1 MTDPTQNLGVGI
13 QYPKNSQ
20 LHAQGL
26 IMQYLSNIWGLI
38 DTLVLKDLRI
48 SQQDAEIEQLH
59 KQIAALKPPQDAPA
73 TPPNDG
79 MPALVTANAGAVGAA
94 VVDQAA

>member
-1 MTDPTQNLGVGI
+1 MDMNGLGVGI

-26 IMQYLSNIWGLI
+26 IMQYISNIWGLI

-48 SQQDAEIEQLH
+48 SQQDAEIEGLKKQL
-59 KQIAALKPPQDAPA
+59 AALQLPAAEPTPAQPPSGEAQPA
-73 TPPNDG
+73 
-79 MPALVTANAGAVGAA
+79 
-94 VVDQAA
+94 